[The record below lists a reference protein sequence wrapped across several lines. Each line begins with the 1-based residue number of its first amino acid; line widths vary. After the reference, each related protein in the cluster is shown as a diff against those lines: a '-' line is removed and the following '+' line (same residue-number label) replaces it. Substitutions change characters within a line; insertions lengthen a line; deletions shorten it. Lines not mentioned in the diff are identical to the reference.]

1 MNKHIQFVLN
11 NTNHPKWLD
20 TSIHYATIMGSQAY
34 SCHNEVG
41 VKTPRGSDMD
51 IYGFCVPPKE
61 MIFPHLSGN
70 IRGFGKEPPNF
81 EQFQQHH
88 IENKGDRKEYDV
100 AIFGIVKYFQLLME
114 NNPNMIDSI
123 FTPESCVLHMTDMG
137 KMVKD
142 GRHLFLSKIVKT
154 KMGAYAYSQLRKLS
168 ANVHASGESRKESIA
183 TYGYDLKKSYH
194 TIRLVLQ
201 AEQILTEHD
210 LDLGRNAEILKD
222 IRAGNWTLEEVQDY
236 FSQKEKILDE
246 LYHTSTL
253 QLRPNEDAIKQLLI
267 NCLEHHYG
275 SLSKAELIVPNKEQ
289 LLIADLRTLL
299 NKYD

>member
-11 NTNHPKWLD
+11 NTSHPRWLD
-20 TSIHYATIMGSQAY
+20 TNIHYATIMGSQAY
-34 SCHNEVG
+34 NCHNEAG

-61 MIFPHLSGN
+61 MIFPHLSGH

-100 AIFGIVKYFQLLME
+100 AIFGIVKYFQLLMD

-154 KMGAYAYSQLRKLS
+154 KMGSYAYSQLRKLS

-183 TYGYDLKKSYH
+183 TYGYDLKKAYH

-222 IRAGNWTLEEVQDY
+222 IRAGNWTLEEVQEY

-289 LLIADLRTLL
+289 LLIADLRALL